1 MTATPRTNRPGLTLV
16 ELLVV
21 IAIVGLLMALLLP
34 AVQGAREVAR
44 ATQCRNNLRQ
54 LGIGLQSYAGQ
65 HQRFPSGADHA
76 APWLWG
82 DLKVG
87 RTGSFL
93 VPLLP
98 FLELQPLAD
107 RCDRSVDTVMQA
119 TMPNGSLVHAVQVPL
134 FRCPSD
140 TDLGSYDG
148 NPYYHG
154 GPVSMQGRGHGR
166 SNYGASMGSQWIGGR
181 GNAFGTGPAVHGHDD
196 RGTATSGIF
205 SHTQFGAW
213 LADIPDGTSATFAL
227 GEVRP
232 KCSWH
237 VADGWMHFNSLWI
250 STGYPL
256 NYPTCPGEAGFD
268 QACVNDMWQCKFG
281 AEQAFRSAHP
291 GGCHFV
297 MADGAVH
304 FLDELIDYTTYQML
318 GCRRDRR
325 PGATVP

>member
-1 MTATPRTNRPGLTLV
+1 MQRSCRAGLTLV

-21 IAIVGLLMALLLP
+21 VAIIALLCGLLLP
-34 AVQGAREVAR
+34 AVQAARESSR
-44 ATQCRNNLRQ
+44 SIQCRNNLRQ
-54 LGIGLQSYAGQ
+54 LGIGLHGYAGQ
-65 HQRFPSGADHA
+65 HQRFPPGAEGADA
-76 APWLWG
+76 ATFG
-82 DLKVG
+82 QLKPG

-98 FLELQPLAD
+98 FLDLQPVFD
-107 RCDRSVDTVMQA
+107 GCDRSVDTVMQA
-119 TMPNGSLVHAVQVPL
+119 TLPDGRFIHALQVPL

-140 TDLGSYDG
+140 TDLGPYDG
-148 NPYYHG
+148 NPFYDG
-154 GPVSMQGRGHGR
+154 MPVSMRGRGQGR
-166 SNYGASMGSQWIGGR
+166 SNYGASMGSQLIGGR
-181 GNAFGTGPAVHGHDD
+181 GNVFGTGPALHGHDAL
-196 RGTATSGIF
+196 GSATSGIF
-205 SHTQFGAW
+205 SHLGFGAW
-213 LADIPDGTSATFAL
+213 LANIPDGTSATFAL

-250 STGYPL
+250 STAFPL
-256 NYPTCPGEAGFD
+256 NYPTCPGENGFD
-268 QACVNDMWQCKFG
+268 KACVDNMWNCKWG

-304 FLDELIDYTTYQML
+304 FVTELIDYTTYQML

-325 PGATVP
+325 PGAVVP